1 MATTLIKTEA
11 QYKRYLDEVEELI
24 SADPLATSPE
34 GERLSLLSLAI
45 QDFEKNKFF
54 FKKPTPIEAIRFR
67 MDEQGL
73 KQSDLMLYIGSKSK
87 VSEILSGKRNL
98 TIPMIRALNKH
109 LGIPL
114 NVLIQ
119 EPEESSLK
127 FSLSDVKWSKFPIS
141 EMVKRNWLRGRANDI
156 KEELKKIIEV
166 FFEPI
171 GGTTVQKVM
180 WRRTFHNR
188 TEDIENG
195 YSLLAWS
202 ARVMFLSKRI
212 RVPRYDKSVISKDF
226 LREVARLSQLDQG
239 PLLAREVLEKN
250 GIKFIIEK
258 HLPKTKIDG
267 GCFMDLRGNPVIGMT
282 LRYDRLDNFWHTLL
296 HELVHVLKHL
306 GKGEDVYLDDDIERE
321 PKNDPQEKEADKL
334 AREAFVPRAIWKR
347 SDAFTLQ
354 TQNAIFALA
363 KQLSIHPAIVAGRI
377 RYETE
382 NYTRFS
388 SLVGQGKVK
397 KLFGVE

>member
-1 MATTLIKTEA
+1 MATTHIKTEA
-11 QYKRYLDEVEELI
+11 QYKRYLNEVEELI
-24 SADPLATSPE
+24 SVDPLTTSPE

-54 FKKPTPIEAIRFR
+54 FKKPTPVEAIRFR

-73 KQSDLMLYIGSKSK
+73 KQSDLMPYIGSKSK

-188 TEDIENG
+188 TEDSENG

-296 HELVHVLKHL
+296 HELVHVIKHL
-306 GKGEDVYLDDDIERE
+306 GKGEDVYLDEIDWESKSDS
-321 PKNDPQEKEADKL
+321 QEKEADKL
-334 AREAFVPRAIWKR
+334 AREAFIPRAIWKR
-347 SDAFTLQ
+347 SDAFALQ
-354 TQNAIFALA
+354 THTTILDLA

-377 RYETE
+377 RYDCK
-382 NYTRFS
+382 NYSKFS
-388 SLVGQGKVK
+388 NLVGQGKVRN
-397 KLFGVE
+397 LFGG